1 MEKEGKKSNK
11 DSKKIVIKDKKRFVI
26 ALAIIAL
33 ALLIVILIFANK
45 KQDIAN
51 VDDYSN
57 LNAKKYSNE
66 LFEKYNT
73 EESKNKFLDD
83 YDFIQGAIGIYIMN
97 NSTYSPD
104 SFTNIIKDLRLELSQ
119 KTWTKLDYER
129 PTFWN
134 GEFSVDDKG
143 ILNFKFSSKSIEPSW
158 INDEELE
165 GKIILN

>member
-26 ALAIIAL
+26 ALAVIAL

-45 KQDIAN
+45 KQDISN

-83 YDFIQGAIGIYIMN
+83 YDFIQGAVGMYIMN
-97 NSTYSPD
+97 NSTNQPD
-104 SFTNIIKDLRLELSQ
+104 SFTNIIKDLKEELA
-119 KTWTKLDYER
+119 KGTWDKLDYER

-134 GEFSVDDKG
+134 GEFSVDDNG
-143 ILNFKFSSKSIEPSW
+143 IVKFKFSSKSIEPSW
-158 INDEELE
+158 VKDEELD